1 MAKFLRKAIHQK
13 KKWLIRQIMKS
24 GLIENPNDLAAYT
37 LSDLEK
43 EHRSIKKLK
52 TGKKQP

>member
-1 MAKFLRKAIHQK
+1 
-13 KKWLIRQIMKS
+13 MKS